1 MMNPLFS
8 VSRAVLLRMSR
19 ASALG
24 ALIQRT
30 SWGRRAVQRFVA
42 GNTIDE
48 AVAAAVE
55 MKGRGFTVTL
65 DRLGE
70 ASSGAKADA
79 YAADAA
85 RLLEAQAAAGLEP
98 NVSVKL
104 TAIGLSEGSA
114 AATARLE
121 NILMTAQR
129 VNGFVRVDAE
139 HAESLDALHEIVLT
153 ARAAGRPVGTVL
165 QANMRRS
172 VADCARLTA
181 AGVPIRLV
189 KGAYDP
195 GADGVGDPAEVDT
208 AYLALA
214 STLLT
219 TSLPLAFGTHDE
231 RILTQLAERSRGRAE
246 AQLLYGVRSDL
257 ADRLASAGWRV
268 RIYTPYGPD
277 WWPYSLRRMAERP
290 ANLRFV
296 LRSLFGR

>member
-1 MMNPLFS
+1 
-8 VSRAVLLRMSR
+8 MSR

-24 ALIQRT
+24 ALVQRT
-30 SWGRRAVQRFVA
+30 GWGRRAVQRFVA
-42 GNTIDE
+42 GNTISE

-70 ASSGAKADA
+70 ASTGAKADA

-104 TAIGLSEGSA
+104 TAIGLAEGSA
-114 AATARLE
+114 VATARLE
-121 NILMTAQR
+121 RILMTAQR

-139 HAESLDALHEIVLT
+139 HAESLDALHEIVLA

-172 VADCARLTA
+172 VADCARLTS

-195 GADGVGDPAEVDT
+195 GADGVGDPAAVDA

-214 STLLT
+214 STLLA
-219 TSLPLAFGTHDE
+219 TSVPLAFGTHDE
-231 RILTQLAERSRGRAE
+231 RILAELAERSRGRAE

-257 ADRLASAGWRV
+257 ADRLATAGWRV

>member
-1 MMNPLFS
+1 MNPLFS

-24 ALIQRT
+24 VLVQRT
-30 SWGRRAVQRFVA
+30 SWGHRAVQRFVA

-70 ASSGAKADA
+70 ASTGAKADA

-114 AATARLE
+114 VATARLE
-121 NILMTAQR
+121 SILMTAQR

-172 VADCARLTA
+172 VADCTRLTA

-195 GADGVGDPAEVDT
+195 GADGVEDPAAVDA
-208 AYLALA
+208 AYLGLA
-214 STLLT
+214 STLLA

>member
-1 MMNPLFS
+1 
-8 VSRAVLLRMSR
+8 MSR

-24 ALIQRT
+24 ALVQRT
-30 SWGRRAVQRFVA
+30 GWGRRAVQRFVA

-70 ASSGAKADA
+70 ASTGAKADA

-104 TAIGLSEGSA
+104 TAVGLAEGSA
-114 AATARLE
+114 VATARLE
-121 NILMTAQR
+121 RILMTAQR

-139 HAESLDALHEIVLT
+139 HAESLDALHEIVIV

-172 VADCARLTA
+172 AADCARLTA

-195 GADGVGDPAEVDT
+195 GVHGVGDPAAVDA

-214 STLLT
+214 STLLA

>member
-1 MMNPLFS
+1 
-8 VSRAVLLRMSR
+8 
-19 ASALG
+19 
-24 ALIQRT
+24 
-30 SWGRRAVQRFVA
+30 VQRFVA
-42 GNTIDE
+42 GNTIE
-48 AVAAAVE
+48 EAVTVAVAA
-55 MKGRGFTVTL
+55 KRRGFTVTL

-70 ASSGAKADA
+70 ASTGAAADA
-79 YAADAA
+79 YAADAS
-85 RLLEAQAAAGLEP
+85 RLLEAQAAASLEP

-104 TAIGLSEGSA
+104 TAIGLSEGEEVA
-114 AATARLE
+114 ARRLDQ
-121 NILMTAQR
+121 ILAVAAR

-139 HAESLDALHEIVLT
+139 HASSLDALNRIVLA
-153 ARAAGRPVGTVL
+153 ARAAGRPVGTVI
-165 QANMRRS
+165 QANMRRAPAD
-172 VADCARLTA
+172 VALLTS

-195 GADGVGDPAEVDT
+195 GVHGVGDPAAVDA

-214 STLLT
+214 STLLA

-231 RILTQLAERSRGRAE
+231 RILTHLAERSRGRAE

>member
-1 MMNPLFS
+1 
-8 VSRAVLLRMSR
+8 MSR
-19 ASALG
+19 AAALG
-24 ALIQRT
+24 ALVQRT

-70 ASSGAKADA
+70 ASTGAKADA

-98 NVSVKL
+98 NISVKL
-104 TAIGLSEGSA
+104 TAIGLAEGSA
-114 AATARLE
+114 VATARLE
-121 NILMTAQR
+121 RILMMAQR
-129 VNGFVRVDAE
+129 VSGFVRVDAE

-172 VADCARLTA
+172 IADCERLTT

-195 GADGVGDPAEVDT
+195 GADGVGDSVAVDA

-214 STLLT
+214 STLLA
-219 TSLPLAFGTHDE
+219 TSVPLAFGTHDE

-257 ADRLASAGWRV
+257 ADRLATAGWRV

>member
-1 MMNPLFS
+1 MN
-8 VSRAVLLRMSR
+8 RA
-19 ASALG
+19 AALG
-24 ALIQRT
+24 ALVQRT

-48 AVAAAVE
+48 AVVAAVE

-70 ASSGAKADA
+70 ASTGAKADA

-85 RLLEAQAAAGLEP
+85 ELLEAQAAAGLEP

-104 TAIGLSEGSA
+104 TAIGLAEGSA
-114 AATARLE
+114 VATARLE
-121 NILMTAQR
+121 RNLMTAQR

-139 HAESLDALHEIVLT
+139 HAESLDALHEIVLA

-172 VADCARLTA
+172 VADCTRLTA

-195 GADGVGDPAEVDT
+195 GADGVGDPAAVDA

-214 STLLT
+214 STLLA
-219 TSLPLAFGTHDE
+219 TSVPLAFGTHDE

>member
-1 MMNPLFS
+1 
-8 VSRAVLLRMSR
+8 MSR

-24 ALIQRT
+24 SLVQRT

-55 MKGRGFTVTL
+55 MKRRGFTVTL

-70 ASSGAKADA
+70 ASTGAKADA

-114 AATARLE
+114 VATARLE
-121 NILMTAQR
+121 SILMTAQR

-153 ARAAGRPVGTVL
+153 AHAAGRPVGTVL

-172 VADCARLTA
+172 VADCERLTS

-195 GADGVGDPAEVDT
+195 GADGVGDPAAVDA

-214 STLLT
+214 STLLA

-231 RILTQLAERSRGRAE
+231 RILTQIAERSRGRAE

>member
-1 MMNPLFS
+1 MNPLFS

-24 ALIQRT
+24 SLVQRT

-42 GNTIDE
+42 GNTIGE

-70 ASSGAKADA
+70 ASTGAKADA

-114 AATARLE
+114 VATARLE
-121 NILMTAQR
+121 RILMTAQR

-139 HAESLDALHEIVLT
+139 HAESLDALHEIVLA

-172 VADCARLTA
+172 VADCARLTS

-195 GADGVGDPAEVDT
+195 GADGVGDPAAVDA

-214 STLLT
+214 STLLA
-219 TSLPLAFGTHDE
+219 TSVPLAFGTHDE

>member
-1 MMNPLFS
+1 MNPLFS

-24 ALIQRT
+24 ALMQRT

-70 ASSGAKADA
+70 ASTGAKADA

-104 TAIGLSEGSA
+104 TAIGLSEGGA
-114 AATARLE
+114 VATARLE
-121 NILMTAQR
+121 SILMTAQR

-172 VADCARLTA
+172 VADCTRLTA

-195 GADGVGDPAEVDT
+195 GADGVGDPAAVDA
-208 AYLALA
+208 AYLGLA
-214 STLLT
+214 STLLA

-257 ADRLASAGWRV
+257 ADRLTSAGWRV

>member
-1 MMNPLFS
+1 MNPLFS

-24 ALIQRT
+24 ALVQRT

-70 ASSGAKADA
+70 ASTGAKADA

-85 RLLEAQAAAGLEP
+85 QLLETQAAAGLEP

-104 TAIGLSEGSA
+104 TAVGLAEGSA

-121 NILMTAQR
+121 RILTTAQR

-139 HAESLDALHEIVLT
+139 HAESLDALHEIVL
-153 ARAAGRPVGTVL
+153 AAHAAGRPVGTVL

-195 GADGVGDPAEVDT
+195 GVHGVGDPAAVDA

-214 STLLT
+214 STLLA

>member
-1 MMNPLFS
+1 
-8 VSRAVLLRMSR
+8 MSR
-19 ASALG
+19 AAALG
-24 ALIQRT
+24 ALVQRT

-48 AVAAAVE
+48 AVVAAVE

-70 ASSGAKADA
+70 ASTGAKADA

-104 TAIGLSEGSA
+104 TAIGLAEGSTV
-114 AATARLE
+114 ATARLE
-121 NILMTAQR
+121 RILMTAQR

-139 HAESLDALHEIVLT
+139 HAESLDALHEIVLA

-172 VADCARLTA
+172 VADYTRLTA

-195 GADGVGDPAEVDT
+195 GADGVGDPAAVDA

-214 STLLT
+214 STLLA
-219 TSLPLAFGTHDE
+219 TSVPLAFGTHDE

-257 ADRLASAGWRV
+257 ADRLAAAGWRV

>member
-1 MMNPLFS
+1 MNPLFS
-8 VSRAVLLRMSR
+8 VSRAVLLRMNR
-19 ASALG
+19 AAALG
-24 ALIQRT
+24 ALVQRT

-48 AVAAAVE
+48 AVVAAVE

-70 ASSGAKADA
+70 ASTGAKADA

-85 RLLEAQAAAGLEP
+85 ELLEAQAAAGLEP

-104 TAIGLSEGSA
+104 TAIGLAEGSA
-114 AATARLE
+114 VATARLE
-121 NILMTAQR
+121 RILMTAQR

-139 HAESLDALHEIVLT
+139 HAESLDALHEIVLA

-172 VADCARLTA
+172 VADCTRLTA

-195 GADGVGDPAEVDT
+195 GADGVGDPAAVDA

-214 STLLT
+214 STLLA
-219 TSLPLAFGTHDE
+219 TSVPLAFGTHDE

>member
-1 MMNPLFS
+1 
-8 VSRAVLLRMSR
+8 MSR
-19 ASALG
+19 AAALG
-24 ALIQRT
+24 ALVQRT

-48 AVAAAVE
+48 AVTAAIE
-55 MKGRGFTVTL
+55 MKKRGFTVTL

-70 ASSGAKADA
+70 ASTGAKADA

-104 TAIGLSEGSA
+104 TAIGLAEGSA
-114 AATARLE
+114 VATARLE
-121 NILMTAQR
+121 RILMAAQR
-129 VNGFVRVDAE
+129 VSGFVRVDAE

-172 VADCARLTA
+172 VADCERLTT

-195 GADGVGDPAEVDT
+195 GADGVGDSAAVDA

-214 STLLT
+214 STLLA
-219 TSLPLAFGTHDE
+219 TSVPLAFGAHDE

-257 ADRLASAGWRV
+257 ADRLATAGWRV

>member
-1 MMNPLFS
+1 MN
-8 VSRAVLLRMSR
+8 RA
-19 ASALG
+19 AALG
-24 ALIQRT
+24 ALVQRT

-48 AVAAAVE
+48 AVVAAVE

-70 ASSGAKADA
+70 ASTGAKADA

-85 RLLEAQAAAGLEP
+85 ELLEAQAAAGLEP

-104 TAIGLSEGSA
+104 TAIGLAEGSA
-114 AATARLE
+114 VATARLE
-121 NILMTAQR
+121 RILMTAQR

-139 HAESLDALHEIVLT
+139 HAESLDALHEIVLA

-172 VADCARLTA
+172 VADCTRLTA

-195 GADGVGDPAEVDT
+195 GADGVGDPAAVDA

-214 STLLT
+214 STLLA
-219 TSLPLAFGTHDE
+219 TSVPLAFGTHDE

>member
-1 MMNPLFS
+1 MNPLFS

-24 ALIQRT
+24 VLVQRT

-70 ASSGAKADA
+70 ASTGAKADA

-98 NVSVKL
+98 SVSVKL

-114 AATARLE
+114 VATARLE
-121 NILMTAQR
+121 SILMTAQR

-172 VADCARLTA
+172 VADCTRLTA

-195 GADGVGDPAEVDT
+195 GADGVEDPAAVDA
-208 AYLALA
+208 AYLGLA
-214 STLLT
+214 STLLA

>member
-1 MMNPLFS
+1 MNPLFS

-19 ASALG
+19 AAALG
-24 ALIQRT
+24 ALVQRT

-70 ASSGAKADA
+70 ASTGATADA

-104 TAIGLSEGSA
+104 TAIGLAEGSA
-114 AATARLE
+114 VATARLE
-121 NILMTAQR
+121 RILMTAQR

-139 HAESLDALHEIVLT
+139 HAESLDALHEIVLI

-172 VADCARLTA
+172 VADCTRLTA

-195 GADGVGDPAEVDT
+195 GADGVGVPAGVDA

-214 STLLT
+214 STLLA
-219 TSLPLAFGTHDE
+219 TSVPLAFGTHDE

>member
-1 MMNPLFS
+1 MNPLFAL
-8 VSRAVLLRMSR
+8 SRAVLLRMSR
-19 ASALG
+19 AAALG
-24 ALIQRT
+24 RAVQGT
-30 SWGRRAVQRFVA
+30 AWGRRSVRRFVA
-42 GNTIDE
+42 GNTIPE
-48 AVAAAVE
+48 AVAVALDL
-55 MKGRGFTVTL
+55 KRRGFTVTL

-70 ASSGAKADA
+70 ASAGASADT
-79 YAADAA
+79 YAADASA
-85 RLLEAQAAAGLEP
+85 LLIAQSTAGLEP

-104 TAIGLSEGSA
+104 TALGLEEGSDVA
-114 AATARLE
+114 AARLE
-121 NILMTAQR
+121 RILTTAQS

-139 HAESLDALHEIVLT
+139 YPHSLDQLHEIVCT

-172 VADCARLTA
+172 MRDVDRLIS

-195 GADGVGDPAEVDT
+195 GVDGVGESAAVDA
-208 AYLALA
+208 AYLGLA
-214 STLLT
+214 ERLLG
-219 TSLPLAFGTHDE
+219 SPLHVAFGTHDD
-231 RILTQLAERSRGRAE
+231 RIIEELGDAAKARGE
-246 AQLLYGVRSDL
+246 VQLLYGVRSEL
-257 ADRLASAGWRV
+257 AERLRRTGWRV

>member
-1 MMNPLFS
+1 
-8 VSRAVLLRMSR
+8 MSR

-24 ALIQRT
+24 ALVQRT
-30 SWGRRAVQRFVA
+30 GWGRRAVQRFVA

-70 ASSGAKADA
+70 ASTGAKADA

-104 TAIGLSEGSA
+104 TAVGLAEGSA

-121 NILMTAQR
+121 RILMTAQR

-139 HAESLDALHEIVLT
+139 HAESLDALHEIVI
-153 ARAAGRPVGTVL
+153 AAHAAGRPVGTVL

-172 VADCARLTA
+172 AADCERLTS

-195 GADGVGDPAEVDT
+195 GVHGVGDPAAVDA

-214 STLLT
+214 STLLA

>member
-1 MMNPLFS
+1 MNPLFAI
-8 VSRAVLLRMSR
+8 SRAVLLRMSR
-19 ASALG
+19 AAALG
-24 ALIQRT
+24 TLVQRPGG
-30 SWGRRAVQRFVA
+30 GRRAVQRFVA

-48 AVAAAVE
+48 AVAVALEA
-55 MKGRGFTVTL
+55 KRRGFTVTL

-70 ASSGAKADA
+70 ASIGAAADA
-79 YAADAA
+79 YAADAS

-104 TAIGLSEGSA
+104 TAIGLSEGERVA
-114 AATARLE
+114 AGRLE
-121 NILMTAQR
+121 VILTVAQR

-139 HAESLDALHEIVLT
+139 HGESLDALHRIVLA
-153 ARAAGRPVGTVL
+153 ARRAGRPVGTVI
-165 QANMRRS
+165 QANMRRAPAD
-172 VADCARLTA
+172 VAHLTA

-195 GADGVGDPAEVDT
+195 GPDGIGEPAAVDA

-214 STLLT
+214 TQLMAT
-219 TSLPLAFGTHDE
+219 TVPLAFGTHDD
-231 RILTQLAERSRGRAE
+231 RILDQLAERGRGRAE

-257 ADRLASAGWRV
+257 AERLVSAGWRV

-296 LRSLFGR
+296 VRSLFGR

>member
-1 MMNPLFS
+1 MNPLFS

-24 ALIQRT
+24 ALVQRT

-42 GNTIDE
+42 GNTIGE

-55 MKGRGFTVTL
+55 MKGRGFTATL

-70 ASSGAKADA
+70 ASTGAKADA

-104 TAIGLSEGSA
+104 TAVGLSEGSA

-121 NILMTAQR
+121 RILMTAQR

-172 VADCARLTA
+172 VADCTRLTA

-195 GADGVGDPAEVDT
+195 GGDGVGDPAAVDA
-208 AYLALA
+208 AYLGLA
-214 STLLT
+214 STLLA

>member
-1 MMNPLFS
+1 
-8 VSRAVLLRMSR
+8 MSR
-19 ASALG
+19 AAALG
-24 ALIQRT
+24 VLIQRT

-70 ASSGAKADA
+70 ASTGAKADA

-98 NVSVKL
+98 NISVKL
-104 TAIGLSEGSA
+104 TAIGLAEGSA
-114 AATARLE
+114 VATARLE
-121 NILMTAQR
+121 RILMAAQR
-129 VNGFVRVDAE
+129 VSGFVRVDAE

-172 VADCARLTA
+172 VADCERLNT

-195 GADGVGDPAEVDT
+195 GADGVGDSVAVDA

-214 STLLT
+214 STLLA
-219 TSLPLAFGTHDE
+219 TSVPLAFGTHDE

-257 ADRLASAGWRV
+257 ADRLATAGWRV

>member
-1 MMNPLFS
+1 
-8 VSRAVLLRMSR
+8 MSR
-19 ASALG
+19 AAALG
-24 ALIQRT
+24 VLIQRT

-70 ASSGAKADA
+70 ASTGAKADA

-85 RLLEAQAAAGLEP
+85 RLLEAQAAAGLGP

-104 TAIGLSEGSA
+104 TAIGLAEGSA
-114 AATARLE
+114 VARARLE
-121 NILMTAQR
+121 RILMMAQR
-129 VNGFVRVDAE
+129 VSGFVRVDAE

-172 VADCARLTA
+172 VADCERLTT

-195 GADGVGDPAEVDT
+195 GADGVGDSAAVDA

-214 STLLT
+214 STLLA
-219 TSLPLAFGTHDE
+219 TSVPLAFGTHDE

-257 ADRLASAGWRV
+257 ADRLATAGWRV

>member
-1 MMNPLFS
+1 
-8 VSRAVLLRMSR
+8 MSR
-19 ASALG
+19 AAALG
-24 ALIQRT
+24 VLIQRT

-70 ASSGAKADA
+70 ASTGAKADA

-104 TAIGLSEGSA
+104 TAIGLAEGSA
-114 AATARLE
+114 VARARLE
-121 NILMTAQR
+121 RILMMAQR
-129 VNGFVRVDAE
+129 VSGFVRVDAE

-172 VADCARLTA
+172 VADCERLTS

-195 GADGVGDPAEVDT
+195 GADGVGDPVAVDA

-214 STLLT
+214 STLLA
-219 TSLPLAFGTHDE
+219 TSVPLAFGTHDE
-231 RILTQLAERSRGRAE
+231 RILTQLADRSRGRAE

-257 ADRLASAGWRV
+257 ADRLATAGWRV

>member
-1 MMNPLFS
+1 
-8 VSRAVLLRMSR
+8 MSR
-19 ASALG
+19 AAALG
-24 ALIQRT
+24 VLIQRT

-70 ASSGAKADA
+70 ASTGAKADA

-104 TAIGLSEGSA
+104 TAIGLAEGSA
-114 AATARLE
+114 VARARLE
-121 NILMTAQR
+121 RILMAAQR
-129 VNGFVRVDAE
+129 VSGFVRVDAE

-172 VADCARLTA
+172 VADCERLTT

-195 GADGVGDPAEVDT
+195 GADGVGDPAAVDA

-214 STLLT
+214 STLLA
-219 TSLPLAFGTHDE
+219 TSVPLAFGTHDE

-257 ADRLASAGWRV
+257 ADRLATAGWRV

>member
-1 MMNPLFS
+1 
-8 VSRAVLLRMSR
+8 VLLRMSR

-24 ALIQRT
+24 ALVQRT

-70 ASSGAKADA
+70 ASTGEKADA

-114 AATARLE
+114 VATARLE
-121 NILMTAQR
+121 SILMTAQR

-139 HAESLDALHEIVLT
+139 HAESLDRVGGLVLEHLQE
-153 ARAAGRPVGTVL
+153 RLPDGFLYTVRL
-165 QANMRRS
+165 KI
-172 VADCARLTA
+172 CA
-181 AGVPIRLV
+181 
-189 KGAYDP
+189 
-195 GADGVGDPAEVDT
+195 
-208 AYLALA
+208 
-214 STLLT
+214 S
-219 TSLPLAFGTHDE
+219 
-231 RILTQLAERSRGRAE
+231 
-246 AQLLYGVRSDL
+246 
-257 ADRLASAGWRV
+257 
-268 RIYTPYGPD
+268 
-277 WWPYSLRRMAERP
+277 
-290 ANLRFV
+290 
-296 LRSLFGR
+296 

>member
-1 MMNPLFS
+1 
-8 VSRAVLLRMSR
+8 MSR
-19 ASALG
+19 AAALG
-24 ALIQRT
+24 VLIQRT

-70 ASSGAKADA
+70 ASTGAKADA

-98 NVSVKL
+98 NISVKL
-104 TAIGLSEGSA
+104 TAIGLAEGSA
-114 AATARLE
+114 VATARLE
-121 NILMTAQR
+121 RILMAAQR
-129 VNGFVRVDAE
+129 VSGFVRVDAE

-153 ARAAGRPVGTVL
+153 ARAAGRSVGTVL

-172 VADCARLTA
+172 VADCERLNT

-195 GADGVGDPAEVDT
+195 GADGVGDSVAVDA

-214 STLLT
+214 STLLA
-219 TSLPLAFGTHDE
+219 TSVPLAFGTHDE

-257 ADRLASAGWRV
+257 ADRLATAGWRV